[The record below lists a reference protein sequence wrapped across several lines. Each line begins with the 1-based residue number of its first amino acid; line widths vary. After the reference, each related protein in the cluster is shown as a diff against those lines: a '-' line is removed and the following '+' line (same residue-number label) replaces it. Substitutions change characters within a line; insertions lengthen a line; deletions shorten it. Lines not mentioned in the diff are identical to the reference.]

1 MWSASRHRGQFY
13 RRTLGMVDVD
23 NPFLRRAT
31 ERLRDD
37 EAFLAIVSPEPV
49 TTFLKKYGQTG
60 ELYEPLIIV
69 RGAPGCGKTTLA
81 RLFQFRTIMA
91 LLRNR
96 NLEGYKPLLAALN
109 DCGVLSDEMPR
120 LLACRL
126 PMESNYRDLW
136 EFPYSE
142 DLRTNLLT
150 ALVQARAVLAWIREI
165 EHADVSLADVSIIPR
180 EDAVGALDSIGGA
193 SGTGLRDRA
202 RAVERGLYDVV
213 SALVAPD
220 VGDLPPTATGAYR
233 PFDVI
238 ERIDVTMGIGGER
251 RVVPLKPLVIL
262 DDAHA
267 LHPVQFRGIQRWF
280 SRRELRVARWMLTRL
295 DILTPREVLLATA
308 DDGETYGE
316 MPGIAR
322 KRDVIEI
329 WLQSSLQDR
338 RRNRTAFRKMAKDMG
353 SRYLRQMPLF
363 RAKDLTRLDDLL
375 GTTEPMLTAV
385 NMKDLERRV
394 EGAERKLHISSNRRL
409 ELEHEVDRYASAAK
423 DSTTTAD
430 VRLATLRI
438 LMYRYAN
445 RIPQGSLFGADND
458 PEPRKPVKAKKD
470 VTDGARLHLLHWYER
485 PYYYG
490 IDALCDASSENAEQF
505 LRLAALLVE
514 QSATQ
519 LTRGRPPMIS
529 PSEQHAALRKC
540 ATDLVQEWNF
550 PYQDRVRAL
559 TDSIA
564 ARCVDMSMSRNA
576 RLGSGAN
583 AFGIPTYEFGALVD
597 SRPDLARVLQFAIAY
612 NALTL
617 VPNYTCQDEQWCL
630 LELGGLVCLRY
641 GLTLQRG
648 GFIRGSVDELD
659 RMLATAMASSPA
671 VRDRL

>member
-1 MWSASRHRGQFY
+1 M
-13 RRTLGMVDVD
+13 D
-23 NPFLRRAT
+23 NPFLKRAT

-96 NLEGYKPLLAALN
+96 NFEGYKPLLSALN
-109 DCGVLSDEMPR
+109 DCGAISDEVPQIV
-120 LLACRL
+120 ACRL

-136 EFPYSE
+136 EFPYTE
-142 DLRTNLLT
+142 ELKNNLLT
-150 ALVQARAVLAWIREI
+150 ALVQARAVLAWVREL
-165 EHADVSLADVSIIPR
+165 EQAGVPLVDVTVIAR
-180 EDAVGALDSIGGA
+180 EDAGEALESIGGQT
-193 SGTGLRDRA
+193 GDGLRQRA
-202 RAVERGLYDVV
+202 RVVERGLYDIV
-213 SALVAPD
+213 SALVAPSISE
-220 VGDLPPTATGAYR
+220 LPGAATGAYR
-233 PFDVI
+233 PFDVM
-238 ERIDVTMGIGGER
+238 ERLDVTLLIAGER

-267 LHPVQFRGIQRWF
+267 LHPVQFRGVQRWLT
-280 SRRELRVARWMLTRL
+280 RREPRVARWMLTRL
-295 DILTPREVLLATA
+295 DILTPREVLGATA
-308 DDGETYGE
+308 DDGMQYGE

-338 RRNRTAFRKMAKDMG
+338 RRTRTAFRKMAKDMG

-375 GTTEPMLTAV
+375 GTTEPTLSAA
-385 NMKDLERRV
+385 NMNDLEHRV
-394 EGAERKLHISSNRRL
+394 QSAERKLHLSANRRK
-409 ELEHEVDRYASAAK
+409 ELEHEVARYADAAK
-423 DSTTTAD
+423 ESTVTPD

-470 VTDGARLHLLHWYER
+470 VADGARLHLLHWYNK
-485 PYYYG
+485 PFYYG

-519 LTRGRPPMIS
+519 ITRGRAPTIEPA
-529 PSEQHAALRKC
+529 EQHATLRKC
-540 ATDLVQEWNF
+540 ATDLVKDWSF

-564 ARCVDMSMSRNA
+564 VRCVDMSMSRNA
-576 RLGSGAN
+576 RLGPGAN
-583 AFGIPTYEFGALVD
+583 AFGIPAEEFGTLAD

-648 GFIRGSVDELD
+648 GFIRGGIDELD
-659 RMLATAMASSPA
+659 RMLIATTTSGNAA
-671 VRDRL
+671 RDTK